1 MRKMIFSSLA
11 VIVGMALLVPTA
23 FAQGGILFGRVT
35 DAETG
40 DPVAGAVVRLDGHAP
55 LGNAAPD
62 DPRDET
68 TSETGEYT
76 LLGLPSGTWNI
87 TVEAEGYQA
96 APGTVTV
103 RFGRNAPVN
112 IEMEALPHELMD
124 KMDPALYDGMN
135 GAERNEYFNQ
145 IQAQVDATVTAP
157 RSNGDWEAVAT
168 GARAL
173 AEQYATSDPFVS
185 DRYIDIGEAM
195 TRLQRYEEAI
205 EAYEAVAQRA
215 PELSSQ
221 AESSILSLRAQ
232 MGDPEAVQA
241 LIDSGGAAP
250 EDFYNQGTSA
260 FARGET
266 DQAAEWFERAAAA
279 RPDWV
284 LPVFQLG
291 LVRLNQGDIEGAKA
305 HFARAVELDPGS
317 PEGAQA
323 QAVLSQLP

>member
-11 VIVGMALLVPTA
+11 VIVGTALLVPTA

-40 DPVAGAVVRLDGHAP
+40 DPVPGAVVRLDGHAP
-55 LGNAAPD
+55 LGNAEPD

-68 TSETGEYT
+68 TSESGEYT

-112 IEMEALPHELMD
+112 IELEAIPHPLMAE
-124 KMDPALYDGMN
+124 MGPEVTEGMSR
-135 GAERNEYFNQ
+135 AERNAFLDG
-145 IQAQVDATVTAP
+145 IQAELDALDEA
-157 RSNGDWEAVAT
+157 RGRGDWEAALS
-168 GARAL
+168 GAQSLQQRFPTIAGL
-173 AEQYATSDPFVS
+173 YL
-185 DRYIDIGEAM
+185 DIGTAQAQ
-195 TRLQRYEEAI
+195 LGQFEEAI
-205 EAYEAVAQRA
+205 ESYEAAVAAA
-215 PELSSQ
+215 PQMRSQ
-221 AESSILSLRAQ
+221 IDTQIARLRAQ
-232 MGDPEAVQA
+232 MGDADAVQA
-241 LIDSGGAAP
+241 LINSGDAAP

-291 LVRLNQGDIEGAKA
+291 LVRLNQGDIEGAKT
-305 HFARAVELDPGS
+305 HFARAVELDPSS

>member
-55 LGNAAPD
+55 LGNAEPD

-68 TSETGEYT
+68 TSESGEYT

-112 IEMEALPHELMD
+112 ITLEGIPHPLMAEMGPEVTE
-124 KMDPALYDGMN
+124 GMSR
-135 GAERNEYFNQ
+135 AERNAFLDG
-145 IQAQVDATVTAP
+145 IQAELDALDEA
-157 RSNGDWEAVAT
+157 RGRGDWETALS
-168 GARAL
+168 GA
-173 AEQYATSDPFVS
+173 QS
-185 DRYIDIGEAM
+185 
-195 TRLQRYEEAI
+195 LQQRFPTISGLYLDVGTAQAQLGRFEEAI
-205 EAYEAVAQRA
+205 ESYEAAAAAA
-215 PELSSQ
+215 PQMRSQ
-221 AESSILSLRAQ
+221 IDTQIARLRAQ
-232 MGDPEAVQA
+232 AGDPDAVQA
-241 LIDSGGAAP
+241 LIDSGDAAP

>member
-1 MRKMIFSSLA
+1 MRTKIFSSLA
-11 VIVGMALLVPTA
+11 VILAMALLVPTA

-55 LGNAAPD
+55 LGNAEPD

-68 TSETGEYT
+68 TSESGEYT
-76 LLGLPSGTWNI
+76 LLGLPSGTWNL

-112 IEMEALPHELMD
+112 IELEAIPHPLMAE
-124 KMDPALYDGMN
+124 MDPSVTDGMSR
-135 GAERNEYFNQ
+135 AERNAFLDG
-145 IQAQVDATVTAP
+145 IQAELDALDEA
-157 RSNGDWEAVAT
+157 RERGDWQSALS
-168 GARAL
+168 GAQSLQQRFPTIAGL
-173 AEQYATSDPFVS
+173 YL
-185 DRYIDIGEAM
+185 DIGTAQAQ
-195 TRLQRYEEAI
+195 LGQFEEAI
-205 EAYEAVAQRA
+205 ESYEAAAAAA
-215 PELSSQ
+215 PQMRSQ
-221 AESSILSLRAQ
+221 IDTQIARLRAQ
-232 MGDPEAVQA
+232 MGDPDAVQA
-241 LIDSGGAAP
+241 LIDSGDAAR
-250 EDFYNQGTSA
+250 EDYYNQGTAA

-279 RPDWV
+279 DPNWV

-305 HFARAVELDPGS
+305 HFARAVELDPSS

>member
-40 DPVAGAVVRLDGHAP
+40 DAVAGAVVRLDGHSP
-55 LGNAAPD
+55 LGNAQPD

-68 TSETGEYT
+68 TSESGEYT

-96 APGTVTV
+96 SPGVVTV

-112 IEMEALPHELMD
+112 IELEAIPHPLMAE
-124 KMDPALYDGMN
+124 MDQSLLDGMSR
-135 GAERNEYFNQ
+135 AERNTFLDG
-145 IQAQVDATVTAP
+145 IQAELDVIDGA
-157 RSNGDWEAVAT
+157 RDNGDWETVLSGSQSLQQRFPT
-168 GARAL
+168 ISGL
-173 AEQYATSDPFVS
+173 YL
-185 DRYIDIGEAM
+185 DIGTAQAQ
-195 TRLQRYEEAI
+195 LGRYDEAI
-205 EAYEAVAQRA
+205 ESYEAAATAAPQMRAQIDTQIAR
-215 PELSSQ
+215 
-221 AESSILSLRAQ
+221 LRAQ
-232 MGDPEAVQA
+232 MGDPDAVQA
-241 LIDSGGAAP
+241 LISSGDAAR
-250 EDFYNQGTSA
+250 EDYYNQGTAA

-279 RPDWV
+279 DPNWV

-305 HFARAVELDPGS
+305 HFARAVELDPSS

>member
-55 LGNAAPD
+55 LGNAEPD

-68 TSETGEYT
+68 TSESGEYT

-112 IEMEALPHELMD
+112 ITLEGIPHPLMAEMGPEVTE
-124 KMDPALYDGMN
+124 GMSR
-135 GAERNEYFNQ
+135 AERNAFLDG
-145 IQAQVDATVTAP
+145 IQAELDALDEA
-157 RSNGDWEAVAT
+157 RGRGDWETALS
-168 GARAL
+168 GA
-173 AEQYATSDPFVS
+173 QS
-185 DRYIDIGEAM
+185 
-195 TRLQRYEEAI
+195 LQQRFPTISGLYLDVGTAQAQLGRFEEAI
-205 EAYEAVAQRA
+205 ESYEAAAAAA
-215 PELSSQ
+215 PQMRSQ
-221 AESSILSLRAQ
+221 IDTQIARLRAQ
-232 MGDPEAVQA
+232 AGDPDAVQA
-241 LIDSGGAAP
+241 LIDSGDAAP

-305 HFARAVELDPGS
+305 HFARAVELDPSS